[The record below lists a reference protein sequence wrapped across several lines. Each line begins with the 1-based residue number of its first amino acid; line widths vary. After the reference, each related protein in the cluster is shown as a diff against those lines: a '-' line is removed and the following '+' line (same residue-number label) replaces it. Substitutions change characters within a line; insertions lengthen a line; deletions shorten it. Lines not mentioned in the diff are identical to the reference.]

1 MYVCEGERITKRNNI
16 VLALECGKRYNK
28 VTVKGYGS
36 SLMVLVSGYKRS
48 KLNSVE

>member
-1 MYVCEGERITKRNNI
+1 MYVCEGERITKRNDM
-16 VLALECGKRYNK
+16 VPALEGGKCYYK

-36 SLMVLVSGYKRS
+36 SLVVLVSGYKRS